1 MKVNMESSF
10 GLLNKPYNNTIVH
23 EYSNVE
29 LNNEVTFTN
38 KIYQQLKKKRLSNSP

>member
-10 GLLNKPYNNTIVH
+10 GLLNKHTNNTIIR
-23 EYSNVE
+23 EYSNVM

-38 KIYQQLKKKRLSNSP
+38 EIYQQLKKKRLSNSP